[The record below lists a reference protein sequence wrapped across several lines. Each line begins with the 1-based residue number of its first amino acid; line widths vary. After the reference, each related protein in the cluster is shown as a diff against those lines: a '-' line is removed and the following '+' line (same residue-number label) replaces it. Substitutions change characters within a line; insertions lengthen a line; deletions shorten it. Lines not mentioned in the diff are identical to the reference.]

1 LIEELVSQGVGRTV
15 AARLAREKPEVCRR
29 CLEYLPYAE
38 VRTTKGAWLAN
49 AIRDEYGP
57 PKGFERARKERE
69 ARSVSRARP
78 QKPRQGHED
87 ARRRANDERLREAY
101 GRMEEARGEAYT
113 AFNDYVEEKRTQAE
127 RIASLLSPRRREEH
141 LAAFDEPERRLLLFE
156 EWLRSREGPA
166 SQVAISREAAVAPS
180 P

>member
-1 LIEELVSQGVGRTV
+1 MV
-15 AARLAREKPEVCRR
+15 AARLAREKPDVCRR

-69 ARSVSRARP
+69 ARCGKRARP
-78 QKPRQGHED
+78 QKPRRGHED
-87 ARRRANDERLREAY
+87 ARRRENDERLRKAY
-101 GRMEEARGEAYT
+101 DRMVEARGGAYT
-113 AFNDYVEEKRTQAE
+113 AFNDYVEEKWTQAA
-127 RIASLLSPRRREEH
+127 RIASHLSPRRREEH

-156 EWLRSREGPA
+156 EWLRSREGPGT
-166 SQVAISREAAVAPS
+166 VEADTGEATGPPNS
-180 P
+180 GPGP

>member
-1 LIEELVSQGVGRTV
+1 MV
-15 AARLAREKPEVCRR
+15 AARLAREKPDVCRR

-69 ARSVSRARP
+69 ARCGKRARP

-87 ARRRANDERLREAY
+87 ARRRENDERPRKAY
-101 GRMEEARGEAYT
+101 DRMEEARGGAYT
-113 AFNDYVEEKRTQAE
+113 AFNDYVEEKRTQAA
-127 RIASLLSPRRREEH
+127 RIASHLSPRRREEH

-156 EWLRSREGPA
+156 EWLRSREGPGT
-166 SQVAISREAAVAPS
+166 VEADTGEATGPPNS
-180 P
+180 GPGP